1 MPLPIL
7 PAPPS
12 RDDPANFSTR
22 ADAFLGALPEWTDAA
37 NALEQSLQLVATTGT
52 STTSLAIGT
61 GSKTLATQA
70 GKAWVV
76 GSYLYLV
83 SAASIANRM
92 VGQVTAYDSGT
103 GVLTVNVS
111 ATVGA
116 GTLASWVI
124 GLATSTA
131 AASEISVADAGGR
144 FAASNVETVL
154 SEIFDAIRSASS
166 QVASASGSANA
177 LTATFTPTV
186 TALVNGSMFYV
197 RAASANTGAATFQ
210 ADATTAVAIV
220 KGANAP
226 LVDGD
231 IAGAGHWLHLQYD
244 STLGK
249 CVLLNPA
256 RGVVDIVPAGS
267 RIGFCG
273 ETPPAGWLECDGSSL
288 LRASYPTLFAA
299 IGTAYGAADG
309 THFNLPDYR
318 GMFAR
323 GWAHGSTNDPD
334 RSSRTASG
342 AGGATGDHVGTKQAS
357 QIESHTHPVYYLG
370 AQSGSGTGGGGLFVS
385 GSPNPTTTSG
395 ATGGN
400 QTNPINVTEMFIIKF

>member
-37 NALEQSLQLVATTGT
+37 NALEQSPQLVATTGT

-249 CVLLNPA
+249 CVLLNP
-256 RGVVDIVPAGS
+256 RGALLISCPQAVASGS
-267 RIGFCG
+267 VAKHLQQ
-273 ETPPAGWLECDGSSL
+273 AGWSVMAARYCAPAIRPCSL
-288 LRASYPTLFAA
+288 PSARPTAQPTARTSICRTIAACLLAVGLTARPTIRTDLAARLRGPVAQQ
-299 IGTAYGAADG
+299 
-309 THFNLPDYR
+309 
-318 GMFAR
+318 
-323 GWAHGSTNDPD
+323 
-334 RSSRTASG
+334 
-342 AGGATGDHVGTKQAS
+342 ATT
-357 QIESHTHPVYYLG
+357 
-370 AQSGSGTGGGGLFVS
+370 
-385 GSPNPTTTSG
+385 
-395 ATGGN
+395 
-400 QTNPINVTEMFIIKF
+400 